1 MSWWK
6 ENELFEKEIGVA
18 LLILVIGATLLGTLK
33 DPEWLFQTFLAV
45 WVLMFGYLIQR
56 VFLKRKEEEEQYRK
70 SVERLA
76 ISDNIRELSEAV
88 RSLIELLDLPKKRE
102 VHQKSRDSLETFLK
116 DNFGPGNTEE
126 NREGLFEA
134 RDNAL
139 KALCRKGYL
148 ICLSGF
154 NLKEAKLSGINL
166 GGATLKGANLDSAD
180 LRSADLSDAD
190 LEQAKLREA
199 TLDGVKLP
207 KANLKEAKLSG
218 SKLKGAILENAILE
232 NAHLEAKII
241 PKSHMNRPAYERI
254 LDIRLVETDLQQ
266 AKFGGA
272 NLRNAYLD
280 CANLEGADLHGADLR
295 GANLGGGNLRDA
307 LVHIWLRELP
317 DLSCN
322 IGPLERGVKVEDAKN
337 LGANLSGANLRDARL
352 GDANLGCED
361 LLNNQRLI
369 NFYGSK
375 MGANLSN
382 VNFKEVK
389 ELDKIDSYRGIW
401 AYWGHEP
408 KWLPDP
414 LNKEMEDNR
423 EKKEVSGENA

>member
-1 MSWWK
+1 
-6 ENELFEKEIGVA
+6 
-18 LLILVIGATLLGTLK
+18 
-33 DPEWLFQTFLAV
+33 
-45 WVLMFGYLIQR
+45 MFGDLNHTVAIISGIVGAG
-56 VFLKRKEEEEQYRK
+56 VFYFFRRMGEEKCRE
-70 SVERLA
+70 SVAFLA
-76 ISDNIRELSEAV
+76 ISDNMREISEAV
-88 RSLIELLDLPKKRE
+88 RSLIKFLDLPKKRE
-102 VHQKSRDSLETFLK
+102 EYQKSRDSLEAFLK
-116 DNFGPGNTEE
+116 DTFGPGNKEKA
-126 NREGLFEA
+126 REGLFEA

-139 KALCRKGYL
+139 KALCRKGHL

-166 GGATLKGANLDSAD
+166 AGATLKGANLDSAD
-180 LRSADLSDAD
+180 LCSADLSDAD

-199 TLDGVKLP
+199 ILDGVKLL
-207 KANLKEAKLSG
+207 KANLKGAKLSG
-218 SKLKGAILENAILE
+218 AKLKGAILENAILE

-241 PKSHMNRPAYERI
+241 PKYHMNRPAHERI

-266 AKFGGA
+266 AKLGGA

-307 LVHIWLRELP
+307 LIHICLKKLP
-317 DLSCN
+317 DPSNN
-322 IGPLERGVKVEDAKN
+322 IGKLERGVKIEDAKN
-337 LGANLSGANLRDARL
+337 LGANLSDADLRDARL
-352 GDANLGCED
+352 GYANLGCED

-369 NFYGSK
+369 DFYGAK

-382 VNFKEVK
+382 INFKEVK
-389 ELDKIDSYRGIW
+389 ELDEIGSYGGIW

-423 EKKEVSGENA
+423 EKKEALR